1 MYESLIGR
9 NHASDRQHCR
19 CCTVTALPQ
28 VRRLLA
34 TANAEWA
41 TQIGQDLDET
51 DLNSRPLDPQT
62 SAPNRRR
69 HRHCCPHRCMVSR
82 SQSEFKR

>member
-41 TQIGQDLDET
+41 MQIGQDLDET
-51 DLNSRPLDPQT
+51 DLNSRPLDPR
-62 SAPNRRR
+62 PR
-69 HRHCCPHRCMVSR
+69 HRTGDDTDTAVLTAAW
-82 SQSEFKR
+82 